1 MRRREEARTE
11 GAADGTKGD
20 LPAKRHGDKDGAAL
34 CQNIGRRPI
43 CKFFRPARLFLLPER
58 TDPGRAQSFF
68 LRPAAGVQSKLFGAR
83 IEITAEIVHIP
94 GKKR

>member
-11 GAADGTKGD
+11 GALDGTKGD
-20 LPAKRHGDKDGAAL
+20 LPAKRHGDKEGATL
-34 CQNIGRRPI
+34 CQNKGRRPI

-68 LRPAAGVQSKLFGAR
+68 FRPAAGVQSKLFGAR